1 MIHRIAMRGVAVVA
15 ALAAAGAA
23 HAADITLTD
32 AKIAAGLL
40 LVSGATA
47 VPNTEVRLDGQTG
60 TPFNVTSDASGLFA
74 FKLVYHPGDCV
85 VTLQRVVPPYGTLGA
100 ATEAL
105 VADCGRDG
113 VSWRGAWRDGVPYA
127 VSDLVTH
134 DGAAWRARRNNI
146 GRAPAESADWEIFA
160 AAGEAA
166 TAPDAAAGT
175 ARVEPTGPAGGD
187 LAGTYPNPT
196 IRLLSIGSAKIG
208 NGVVIT
214 EKLANNAVTT
224 AKILDDTI
232 RSLDIFNGTILSQ
245 DIADGTIAGID
256 VADGSLTSDD
266 ILDETITSADLALNS
281 VSSAEIAND
290 AINSA
295 NVVNES
301 LTSSDLATNSVNA
314 TEIANNSIDSGEI
327 SPDSLL
333 ASDLAGASVGSSE
346 LQDGAVGTAELA
358 SNAVTGSKVANNS
371 LTTADI
377 AGADVNGGGIS
388 VPTGYVPNG
397 RCRQLDA
404 SVGGAT
410 AGEAVIFSLKAA
422 LQDGVLIYGQR
433 VPSNG
438 HVTFSVCNFSGT
450 TQAAISDIPVRVIT
464 FN

>member
-1 MIHRIAMRGVAVVA
+1 MILRIAMRGVAVVA

-85 VTLQRVVPPYGTLGA
+85 VTVQRVVPPYRTLGA

-113 VSWRGAWRDGVPYA
+113 VSWRGAWREGVPYA

-146 GRAPAESADWEIFA
+146 GRAPAESADWEVFA

-166 TAPDAAAGT
+166 TAPDADGT

-196 IRLLSIGSAKIG
+196 IRLLSIGSAKLG
-208 NGVVIT
+208 NGVVTT
-214 EKLANNAVTT
+214 EKLATNAVTT

-245 DIADGTIAGID
+245 DIGDGTIAGID
-256 VADGSLTSDD
+256 VAAGSLTSDD
-266 ILDETITSADLALNS
+266 ILDETITAADLALGS

-295 NVVNES
+295 NVVNEL
-301 LTSSDLATNSVNA
+301 LTASDLATNSVNA
-314 TEIANNSIDSGEI
+314 TEIADDFIDSGEI
-327 SPDSLL
+327 VDNSLFDD
-333 ASDLAGASVGSSE
+333 DLAAGSVGTSE
-346 LQDGAVGTAELA
+346 IQDGAVGTADLA
-358 SNAVTGSKVANNS
+358 ANAVNGSKIANNS
-371 LTTADI
+371 ITMSDI
-377 AGADVNGGGIS
+377 AGAATNGAVS
-388 VPTGYVPNG
+388 WPTSQTAAASRSRSASPARRSA
-397 RCRQLDA
+397 RCPSSPPTALFRTGSSSTACAWKQPA
-404 SVGGAT
+404 RSKRRSAT
-410 AGEAVIFSLKAA
+410 SPA
-422 LQDGVLIYGQR
+422 R
-433 VPSNG
+433 
-438 HVTFSVCNFSGT
+438 
-450 TQAAISDIPVRVIT
+450 R
-464 FN
+464 